1 MKYELEF
8 RNLEQIRQLL
18 NEDRQFEACT
28 TLLALGSL
36 LIQNADLDTMKPVM
50 LLGQYSKISKQLLNL
65 FETLMTT
72 FSPNDELKEYKIRL
86 QDVNAEIKTIQS
98 EYRDLEKV
106 NVELLAQEKALR
118 DRKEELQKL
127 TNTITE
133 LKNIKE
139 KEIEEQESQQE
150 QLKEKLELLNEQAET
165 TKSLLERYKAELSE
179 DGRLIRELPE
189 QYGTTK
195 NVDELIAEIKK
206 QEQEV
211 QNLHS
216 SYEQGLTNLIEQIR
230 ISYEILK
237 GGSYE

>member
-36 LIQNADLDTMKPVM
+36 MIQKANLNTMKPVM
-50 LLGQYSKISKQLLNL
+50 LLGQYSKVSKQLLNL
-65 FETLMTT
+65 YETLMTK
-72 FSPNDELKEYKIRL
+72 FSPKDELKEYEKRL
-86 QDVNAEIKTIQS
+86 QDVNAELKTVQS
-98 EYRDLEKV
+98 EYSDLEKV
-106 NVELLAQEKALR
+106 NAELLAQEKVLQ

-127 TNTITE
+127 INTITE

-139 KEIEEQESQQE
+139 KEIKELESQQE
-150 QLKEKLELLNEQAET
+150 QLKKKLELLNEQAEAA
-165 TKSLLERYKAELSE
+165 KSLLERYKAELSE

-189 QYGTTK
+189 QYGTTQ
-195 NVDELIAEIKK
+195 NVDDLIAEIKN
-206 QEQEV
+206 QEREA

-216 SYEQGLTNLIEQIR
+216 SYEQGLTNLIEQIG

>member
-36 LIQNADLDTMKPVM
+36 MIQKANLNTMKPVM
-50 LLGQYSKISKQLLNL
+50 LLGQYSKVSKQLLNL
-65 FETLMTT
+65 YETLMTK
-72 FSPNDELKEYKIRL
+72 FSPKDELKEYENRL
-86 QDVNAEIKTIQS
+86 QDVNAELKTVQS
-98 EYRDLEKV
+98 EYSDLEKV
-106 NVELLAQEKALR
+106 NAELLAQEKALQ
-118 DRKEELQKL
+118 DKKEELQKL
-127 TNTITE
+127 INTITE

-139 KEIEEQESQQE
+139 KEIKELESQQE
-150 QLKEKLELLNEQAET
+150 QLKKKLELLNEQAEAA
-165 TKSLLERYKAELSE
+165 KSLLERYKAELSE

-189 QYGTTK
+189 QYGTTQ
-195 NVDELIAEIKK
+195 NVDDLIAEIKN
-206 QEQEV
+206 QEQEA